1 MKITRDQI
9 IIAIVVA
16 IVGFILVNRFMRK
29 PKKVETAPAALVVA
43 ADLKDMKYQILNS
56 PKTEMYRSG
65 DSTAHTIAGTIL
77 EQAIDVIVAVLE
89 QPEVVKVGNSLIA
102 SKEDADNVATMIEE
116 VGKDVAKSIKDTP
129 ADKFVRDGP
138 NVAYKALQN
147 SLKDEVDKT
156 DIWYPI
162 VQRFLEAHGSKAPFN
177 MNDRQREQVK
187 NASPDRINES
197 RDMIKNSIDEG
208 FGIRAGESRSRS
220 GPPPAGEAQGIQ
232 EIPMNQ
238 ELQTQQVGGGVS
250 QGIQQVEKKK
260 GSPFQEKANKAVARL
275 DGLMAGGGN
284 ANSKA
289 ERIEEITDARNEA
302 EQTIAH
308 AVETGGYNPY
318 DGTTNLA
325 TKVQLMREPKRK
337 NKSGM
342 NIQQVAAPRGVAEMF
357 RLK

>member
-65 DSTAHTIAGTIL
+65 DSTSHTIAGTIL

-89 QPEVVKVGNSLIA
+89 QPEVVRVGNSLIA

-116 VGKDVAKSIKDTP
+116 VGKDVTKSIKDTP

-138 NVAYKALQN
+138 NIAYKALQN

-162 VQRFLEAHGSKAPFN
+162 LQRVVEAHGGKPPFK
-177 MNDRQREQVK
+177 MSDKEKKQVTS
-187 NASPDRINES
+187 ASPDRINQS
-197 RDMIKNSIDEG
+197 RKMIKELIDDD
-208 FGIRAGESRSRS
+208 FGRSR
-220 GPPPAGEAQGIQ
+220 
-232 EIPMNQ
+232 
-238 ELQTQQVGGGVS
+238 
-250 QGIQQVEKKK
+250 
-260 GSPFQEKANKAVARL
+260 R
-275 DGLMAGGGN
+275 GN
-284 ANSKA
+284 AAPPTMDVSNISNLDDKDAQCYLDRYPDLQKA
-289 ERIEEITDARNEA
+289 FGPNNTSAAKTHWITHGKEEKRN
-302 EQTIAH
+302 
-308 AVETGGYNPY
+308 P
-318 DGTTNLA
+318 LC
-325 TKVQLMREPKRK
+325 
-337 NKSGM
+337 
-342 NIQQVAAPRGVAEMF
+342 
-357 RLK
+357 

>member
-16 IVGFILVNRFMRK
+16 IVGFLLVNRFMRK

-65 DSTAHTIAGTIL
+65 DSTSHTIAGTIL

-89 QPEVVKVGNSLIA
+89 QPEIVRVGNSLIA

-116 VGKDVAKSIKDTP
+116 VGKDVTKSIKDTP
-129 ADKFVRDGP
+129 ADQFVRDGL
-138 NVAYKALQN
+138 NNAYTTLQN

-177 MNDRQREQVK
+177 MNDGQREQVK

-197 RDMIKNSIDEG
+197 RDMIKNLIDDD
-208 FGIRAGESRSRS
+208 FGARTR
-220 GPPPAGEAQGIQ
+220 
-232 EIPMNQ
+232 
-238 ELQTQQVGGGVS
+238 GGK
-250 QGIQQVEKKK
+250 I
-260 GSPFQEKANKAVARL
+260 
-275 DGLMAGGGN
+275 MAT
-284 ANSKA
+284 AS
-289 ERIEEITDARNEA
+289 T
-302 EQTIAH
+302 
-308 AVETGGYNPY
+308 
-318 DGTTNLA
+318 
-325 TKVQLMREPKRK
+325 
-337 NKSGM
+337 
-342 NIQQVAAPRGVAEMF
+342 
-357 RLK
+357 

>member
-65 DSTAHTIAGTIL
+65 DSTSHTIAGTIL

-89 QPEVVKVGNSLIA
+89 QPEVVRVGNSLIA

-138 NVAYKALQN
+138 NIAYKALQN

-156 DIWYPI
+156 DIWHPI
-162 VQRFLEAHGSKAPFN
+162 LQRVIEAHGSKAPFN
-177 MNDRQREQVK
+177 MNDRQREEVK

-197 RDMIKNSIDEG
+197 RDMIKNSIDAG
-208 FGIRAGESRSRS
+208 FGIRARESRSRS
-220 GPPPAGEAQGIQ
+220 APSSAPASQGIQ
-232 EIPMNQ
+232 QVGGGGEI
-238 ELQTQQVGGGVS
+238 QQVGGGVS
-250 QGIQQVEKKK
+250 QGIQQV
-260 GSPFQEKANKAVARL
+260 G
-275 DGLMAGGGN
+275 MA
-284 ANSKA
+284 
-289 ERIEEITDARNEA
+289 
-302 EQTIAH
+302 Q
-308 AVETGGYNPY
+308 GY
-318 DGTTNLA
+318 L
-325 TKVQLMREPKRK
+325 
-337 NKSGM
+337 
-342 NIQQVAAPRGVAEMF
+342 
-357 RLK
+357 

>member
-89 QPEVVKVGNSLIA
+89 QPEVVRVGNSLIA

-116 VGKDVAKSIKDTP
+116 VGKDVTKSIKDTP

-138 NVAYKALQN
+138 NIAYKALQN

-156 DIWYPI
+156 DIWHPI
-162 VQRFLEAHGSKAPFN
+162 LQRVIEAHGSKAPFN
-177 MNDRQREQVK
+177 MNDRQREEVK

-197 RDMIKNSIDEG
+197 RDMIKNSIDAG

-220 GPPPAGEAQGIQ
+220 APSSAPASQGIQ
-232 EIPMNQ
+232 QVGGGGEIQQVGGGVVQ
-238 ELQTQQVGGGVS
+238 EIQQVGGGVS
-250 QGIQQVEKKK
+250 QGIQQV
-260 GSPFQEKANKAVARL
+260 
-275 DGLMAGGGN
+275 GGGG
-284 ANSKA
+284 
-289 ERIEEITDARNEA
+289 E
-302 EQTIAH
+302 
-308 AVETGGYNPY
+308 
-318 DGTTNLA
+318 
-325 TKVQLMREPKRK
+325 
-337 NKSGM
+337 
-342 NIQQVAAPRGVAEMF
+342 IQQVGGGVSQGIQQVGGGVSQGIQTIPMKKKSKMQIKQVGMAQGY
-357 RLK
+357 L

>member
-89 QPEVVKVGNSLIA
+89 QPEVVRVGNSLIA

-116 VGKDVAKSIKDTP
+116 VGKDVTKSIKDTP

-138 NVAYKALQN
+138 NIAYKALQN

-156 DIWYPI
+156 DIWHPI
-162 VQRFLEAHGSKAPFN
+162 LQRVIEAHGSKAPFN
-177 MNDRQREQVK
+177 MNDRQREEVK

-197 RDMIKNSIDEG
+197 RDMIKNSIDAG
-208 FGIRAGESRSRS
+208 FGIRAGGVS
-220 GPPPAGEAQGIQ
+220 QGI
-232 EIPMNQ
+232 
-238 ELQTQQVGGGVS
+238 QQVGGGGEIQQV
-250 QGIQQVEKKK
+250 GGGGEIQQVEKKK
-260 GSPFQEKANKAVARL
+260 GSPFQNNANKAVARL

-284 ANSKA
+284 SNSKA
-289 ERIEEITDARNEA
+289 ERREEITDARNEA
-302 EQTIAH
+302 KQAIAH

-318 DGTTNLA
+318 DGSTNLP
-325 TKVQLMREPKRK
+325 TKVQLMREPKP
-337 NKSGM
+337 NKSKM
-342 NIQQVAAPRGVAEMF
+342 NIQQVGGGEIQQIGMVQGY
-357 RLK
+357 L